1 MFVFA
6 VSAVL
11 VRKAEVKGYRRAR
24 SISRSVW
31 TYSFRKITGNI
42 IVIAA
47 LVSMLAVPILQMK
60 IMNDRIK
67 SSADLVPYDFVAF
80 GYKDDDEIYHQ
91 VKEYSKELHQIPM
104 VRVTSVEGAPYNWK
118 DVAANRFQG
127 VLWPQGQNIGI
138 SWNSYAAL
146 CQRRGVSTGTNALAA
161 GKILI
166 SYQQD
171 CVQKTHPI
179 DYYLFRKKPYLRI
192 GQPLRYYVV
201 PDREKLYPPR
211 NVQTE
216 VSQNIIGMLNR
227 GDQENL
233 VVFPNDYF
241 YKNRK
246 AEGPSFLYLINS
258 KSGRYTDIENLLQ
271 RVAKKNQKDASFD
284 SEIRSYYGR
293 KQLLKDIQ
301 SERYF
306 QKTMLMH
313 EIIMMLI
320 CLVLV
325 WMTYVEFIK
334 SQSLSKY
341 RILRKLGISEKM
353 KRGILRRE
361 IILCGMPPI
370 LTSALLAIAYS
381 TEIIYLR
388 GIGAGTIQN
397 ILIRGVPYWG
407 TMLVI
412 QIRFLVYAYH
422 SIYRRVT
429 VTAGKGAAKWM
440 QSYKQRG

>member
-1 MFVFA
+1 M
-6 VSAVL
+6 
-11 VRKAEVKGYRRAR
+11 
-24 SISRSVW
+24 
-31 TYSFRKITGNI
+31 
-42 IVIAA
+42 
-47 LVSMLAVPILQMK
+47 
-60 IMNDRIK
+60 
-67 SSADLVPYDFVAF
+67 
-80 GYKDDDEIYHQ
+80 
-91 VKEYSKELHQIPM
+91 
-104 VRVTSVEGAPYNWK
+104 
-118 DVAANRFQG
+118 
-127 VLWPQGQNIGI
+127 
-138 SWNSYAAL
+138 
-146 CQRRGVSTGTNALAA
+146 
-161 GKILI
+161 
-166 SYQQD
+166 
-171 CVQKTHPI
+171 
-179 DYYLFRKKPYLRI
+179 
-192 GQPLRYYVV
+192 
-201 PDREKLYPPR
+201 
-211 NVQTE
+211 
-216 VSQNIIGMLNR
+216 
-227 GDQENL
+227 
-233 VVFPNDYF
+233 VVFSNDYF

-361 IILCGMPPI
+361 IILCGLPPI

-397 ILIRGVPYWG
+397 ILIRGIPYWG

-412 QIRFLVYAYH
+412 QIGFLVYAYH

-429 VTAGKGAAKWM
+429 VTTGKGDAKWM
-440 QSYKQRG
+440 QSYKQMG